1 MSRLL
6 HLYPSAWRERYGDEL
21 IVLLKD
27 HPATLSDSFDL
38 IRGAL
43 DARLH
48 PQVRGADAPD
58 KEIPV
63 NQRLLG
69 VLAAIGG
76 IAWIIGVASAL
87 ILPPDEFGDH
97 DNTYAVIGVAIG
109 SSLMGIALGELGTR
123 PGGRSWTGH
132 AIGIAGI
139 ALGLTVLMG
148 WPFFIL
154 GIVGIP
160 IVMML
165 GAARA
170 YQTNRLPGW
179 SVAVIAAASALALV
193 GVFGGGGGFVLFGLI
208 GVAGLMIG
216 LLTFRSPALAA
227 SAPPAQEPA

>member
-6 HLYPSAWRERYGDEL
+6 RLYPTAWRERYGDEL
-21 IVLLKD
+21 DALLED
-27 HPATLSDSFDL
+27 HPATVSDHLDL

-48 PQVRGADAPD
+48 PQVRGAAAPD
-58 KEIPV
+58 QETPTI
-63 NQRLLG
+63 QRLLG

-109 SSLMGIALGELGTR
+109 SSLIGIALGEFGTR
-123 PGGRSWTGH
+123 PGSRSWTGH
-132 AIGIAGI
+132 IIAIAGI
-139 ALGLTVLMG
+139 ALGLTVFMG

-154 GIVGIP
+154 GLVGIP

-179 SVAVIAAASALALV
+179 SVAVLGAASVLALV
-193 GVFGGGGGFVLFGLI
+193 GVFGNGGGFALFALI
-208 GVAGLMIG
+208 GVAGLGIG
-216 LLTFRSPALAA
+216 LVVLRAPAPAA
-227 SAPPAQEPA
+227 SARTEEPA

>member
-1 MSRLL
+1 MTALL
-6 HLYPSAWRERYGDEL
+6 RLYPRAWRERYSDEL
-21 IVLLKD
+21 VALLED
-27 HPATLSDSFDL
+27 HPASVVDHLDL

-48 PQVRGADAPD
+48 PQVRGAAAKPD

-109 SSLMGIALGELGTR
+109 SSLIGIALGEFGTR
-123 PGGRSWTGH
+123 QGSRTWIGH
-132 AIGIAGI
+132 AIAIAGI

-154 GIVGIP
+154 GLVGIP
-160 IVMML
+160 IVIML

-179 SVAVIAAASALALV
+179 SVAVIGVASVAALV
-193 GVFGGGGGFVLFGLI
+193 GVFGTGGGFVLFGLI
-208 GVAGLMIG
+208 GVAGLVIG
-216 LLTFRSPALAA
+216 LLAFRAPAPVA
-227 SAPPAQEPA
+227 SAPSQEPA